1 MANWLSRANKQF
13 PGRLLAVVAALL
25 IVVISGCLALFLHS
39 RFQRIVWEQ
48 AWASRQ
54 HFDAVLAAKATH
66 EYFIRRMAQITG
78 PEYPLVRSDRPAT
91 RLEAL
96 LMAVPAGSARAVEVP
111 GLINP
116 ATLMRGAPVPGA
128 ERSVA
133 VSHVIRFAIF
143 ERAYWGTAPQGVRSV
158 FLLADGSEAL
168 VTPALPAA
176 LPLSGPQVADAVSN
190 WAKALAR
197 RAGEARAPTP
207 AGTPLWAGPYPG
219 MIGQETMLSC
229 FLPFHNAAG
238 TLLGY
243 VATAIPVRALMADVG
258 MPGGTRAG
266 QPVSG
271 KRAVFFDERGKL
283 LFQGRDAG
291 WLRPHALSERVAREL
306 SASEPGV
313 AYWFEQGSLMI
324 GSTAR
329 DQSWRAAYAYPLS
342 QGLADHGV
350 ALAVALL
357 LYGLGV
363 AAVLQGARMVR
374 RRILVPMQ
382 RNAERIEDS
391 ERFNRAVM
399 QAAPVGLRVVR
410 TADAHVRVENA
421 LAAQW
426 LPLDARTQGRPWLD
440 AILARRGEA
449 PVRLEVRVP
458 AGAGAAR
465 DVLVVGRRTR
475 FEGEDVLLCA
485 IHDVTDERE
494 AHRRLARARQ
504 LAEEASAAKLRFLAT
519 MSHEIRTPLY
529 GMLGTLELLSLTRL
543 APSQREMLSTI
554 RASSQV
560 LLQILDD
567 LLDDSR
573 AEAGQMQLD
582 SVPFDP
588 VDLLES
594 TVRAHAPIA
603 LQKGLALSCYP
614 EPGLPCLA
622 GDPVRVRQIIGN
634 LLGNALKFTATG
646 HVIVR
651 LGRAPR
657 ADVSDVPE
665 APDAAG
671 RIAIQLEVA
680 DTGPGIA
687 PEIQEKLF
695 EPFVQADPSTAGRYG
710 GTGLG
715 LSICRRLAALMAGS
729 VSVHSEPGKGSV
741 FRVLLRLPQAGP
753 RAALEPVLPPVAVLT
768 EDDDIRNHAID
779 TLRAMG
785 CKAIACSGPAPAAG
799 MVLLVATRRIA
810 AIPEGYAGVVF
821 ARADGPAEPQL
832 VGGSWLVNAY
842 HQAGILRAL
851 CLAAGMTPASAQPAP
866 TAADPVPRLG
876 LEILVVDDH
885 PYNRLLMQ
893 QQLDRLGCRATLAAG
908 GEEALGLW
916 QQRKFD
922 LVLTDV
928 HMPGMD
934 GNELSRRLRA
944 QGATVP
950 IVGLTASVA
959 QGEAERCLE
968 AGMDRYL
975 SKPVL
980 LGPLA
985 ECLRAV
991 LPRHAASPAQSADR
1005 EAGYKADH
1013 EADHEANHSALPPI
1027 ADSADSLALLAHTMR
1042 DDFAA
1047 LSAAAASGE
1056 LKALRHHAHR
1066 MRGAM
1071 ALAEDGDEIVGLCRE
1086 LELDVARAQEA
1097 VQAHVDNLALY
1108 LAAYFDDPE
1117 GPVSSQNGSQ
1127 NGSHNSHRGDWRST
1141 I

>member
-1 MANWLSRANKQF
+1 MPNWLSRANKQF

-48 AWASRQ
+48 AWSARQ
-54 HFDAVLAAKATH
+54 HFGAVLAAKATH
-66 EYFIRRMAQITG
+66 EYFIRRMAEITG
-78 PEYPLVRSDRPAT
+78 PEYRLVRSDRPAT

-96 LMAVPAGSARAVEVP
+96 LMAVPVGSARAVEVP

-128 ERSVA
+128 DRSVA
-133 VSHVIRFAIF
+133 LSHVIRFAIF

-176 LPLSGPQVADAVSN
+176 LRLSGPQVADAVSN

-197 RAGEARAPTP
+197 RSSEVRTSTP

-219 MIGQETMLSC
+219 LIGQETMLSC
-229 FLPFHNAAG
+229 FLPVHNAAG

-243 VATAIPVRALMADVG
+243 AATAIPVRALMADVS
-258 MPGGTRAG
+258 MPGGAQAG

-291 WLRPHALSERVAREL
+291 WLRPHALGERVAREL
-306 SASEPGV
+306 AASERGV

-324 GSTAR
+324 GSMAP
-329 DQSWRAAYAYPLS
+329 DHSWRAAYAYPLS
-342 QGLADHGV
+342 QGLADHGL
-350 ALAVALL
+350 ALAAALL
-357 LYGLGV
+357 LYGLGI

-374 RRILVPMQ
+374 RRVLVPMR

-391 ERFNRAVM
+391 ERFNRTVM

-410 TADAHVRVENA
+410 TADAHVRAENA

-440 AILARRGEA
+440 AILAQRGDA

-504 LAEEASAAKLRFLAT
+504 LADEASAAKLRFLAT

-529 GMLGTLELLSLTRL
+529 GMLGTLELLSLTGL
-543 APSQREMLSTI
+543 AHSQREMLSTI
-554 RASSQV
+554 RSSSQV

-567 LLDDSR
+567 LLDYSR
-573 AEAGQMQLD
+573 AEAGQMHLD

-651 LGRAPR
+651 LARAPR
-657 ADVSDVPE
+657 ADVPE
-665 APDAAG
+665 AADAAG
-671 RIAIQLEVA
+671 RIAILLEVA

-695 EPFVQADPSTAGRYG
+695 EPFVQADPSTARRYG

-715 LSICRRLAALMAGS
+715 LSICRRLAALMDGS

-768 EDDDIRNHAID
+768 EDEEIRNHAID

-785 CKAIACSGPAPAAG
+785 CEAIACSGPAPAAG
-799 MVLLVATRRIA
+799 MVLFVATRRIA

-851 CLAAGMTPASAQPAP
+851 CLAAGMTPASAPPAA
-866 TAADPVPRLG
+866 TAADPVPRLD

-893 QQLDRLGCRATLAAG
+893 QQLERLGCRATLAAG

-922 LVLTDV
+922 LVLTDI

-950 IVGLTASVA
+950 IVGLTASIA
-959 QGEAERCLE
+959 PGEAERCLA

-991 LPRHAASPAQSADR
+991 LPAHAASPVPL
-1005 EAGYKADH
+1005 GDH
-1013 EADHEANHSALPPI
+1013 QADHEANDSALPRM
-1027 ADSADSLALLAHTMR
+1027 ADSAASLALLARTMR

-1071 ALAEDGDEIVGLCRE
+1071 ALAEDGDEIVALCRE
-1086 LELDVARAQEA
+1086 LERDVAQAQEA

-1108 LAAYFDDPE
+1108 LAAYFD
-1117 GPVSSQNGSQ
+1117 GPDGPASSQNGNQ
-1127 NGSHNSHRGDWRST
+1127 NGNQNGHQGDWRSS

>member
-39 RFQRIVWEQ
+39 RFQRVVWEQ

-54 HFDAVLAAKATH
+54 HFGAVLAAKATH
-66 EYFIRRMAQITG
+66 EYFIRRMAKITG
-78 PEYPLVRSDRPAT
+78 PEYRLVRSDRPAT
-91 RLEAL
+91 ELEAS
-96 LMAVPAGSARAVEVP
+96 LMAVPAGSARAVDAP
-111 GLINP
+111 GLINA

-128 ERSVA
+128 ERSAA
-133 VSHVIRFAIF
+133 VSHMIRFAIF
-143 ERAYWGTAPQGVRSV
+143 ERAYWGAAPQGVRSV
-158 FLLADGSEAL
+158 FLMADGSEAL

-176 LPLSGPQVADAVSN
+176 LPLSGPLVADAVSN

-197 RAGEARAPTP
+197 RTREASATTP
-207 AGTPLWAGPYPG
+207 AGTPLWAGPYPD
-219 MIGQETMLSC
+219 ISGQEPMLSC
-229 FLPFHNAAG
+229 FLPVRNATGA
-238 TLLGY
+238 LLGY
-243 VATAIPVRALMADVG
+243 AATAIPVRALMGGGGV
-258 MPGGTRAG
+258 PGTTPAG
-266 QPVSG
+266 EPVAG
-271 KRAVFFDERGKL
+271 KRAIFFDERGKL

-291 WLRPHALSERVAREL
+291 WLLPHALSERVAREL
-306 SASEPGV
+306 AGSEHGV
-313 AYWFEQGSLMI
+313 GYWFEQGSLMI
-324 GSTAR
+324 GSIAPG
-329 DQSWRAAYAYPLS
+329 QGWRAAYAYPLS
-342 QGLADHGV
+342 QALADHGL
-350 ALAVALL
+350 ALAAALL
-357 LYGLGV
+357 LYGLGI

-374 RRILVPMQ
+374 HRILVPMQ

-391 ERFNRAVM
+391 ERFNRTVM

-410 TADAHVRVENA
+410 TADAHVRAENA

-440 AILARRGEA
+440 AMLAQRGET

-475 FEGEDVLLCA
+475 FEGQDALLCA
-485 IHDVTDERE
+485 IHDVTEERE
-494 AHRRLARARQ
+494 AHRELARARQ
-504 LAEEASAAKLRFLAT
+504 LADEASAAKLRFLAT

-529 GMLGTLELLSLTRL
+529 GMLGTLELLSLTSL
-543 APSQREMLSTI
+543 AHGQREMLSTI
-554 RASSQV
+554 QASSQV

-567 LLDDSR
+567 LLDYSR
-573 AEAGQMQLD
+573 AEAGRMHLD

-594 TVRAHAPIA
+594 TVRGHAPLA

-614 EPGLPCLA
+614 EPGLPCLS

-634 LLGNALKFTATG
+634 LLGNALKFTASG

-651 LGRAPR
+651 LRRAP
-657 ADVSDVPE
+657 ASDQPDVPRP
-665 APDAAG
+665 ADAAG
-671 RIAIQLEVA
+671 TVALLIEVA

-687 PEIQEKLF
+687 PEVQEKLF
-695 EPFVQADPSTAGRYG
+695 EPFVQADPSTARRYG

-715 LSICRRLAALMAGS
+715 LSICRRLAALMDGS

-741 FRVLLRLPQAGP
+741 FRALLRLPPAGP
-753 RAALEPVLPPVAVLT
+753 RPALEPVLPPVAVLT
-768 EDDDIRNHAID
+768 EDDEIRNHAIA
-779 TLRAMG
+779 TLRAAG
-785 CKAIACSGPAPAAG
+785 CKAIACGGPAPEAG

-821 ARADGPAEPQL
+821 VRADGPAEPQF
-832 VGGSWLVNAY
+832 VGGSWVVNAY
-842 HQAGILRAL
+842 HQAGIMRAL
-851 CLAAGMTPASAQPAP
+851 CLAAGMTPASAPP
-866 TAADPVPRLG
+866 VVSAAEPVPQLG

-885 PYNRLLMQ
+885 PYNRLLME
-893 QQLDRLGCRATLAAG
+893 QQLDRLGCRATLADS
-908 GEEALGLW
+908 GEAALALW
-916 QQRKFD
+916 PQRRFD

-934 GNELSRRLRA
+934 GNELCRRLRA
-944 QGATVP
+944 RGVTVP
-950 IVGLTASVA
+950 IVGLTASIA
-959 QGEAERCLE
+959 QGEAERCIE

-991 LPRHAASPAQSADR
+991 LPAHAAGATPSVEPQDELSR
-1005 EAGYKADH
+1005 R
-1013 EADHEANHSALPPI
+1013 P
-1027 ADSADSLALLAHTMR
+1027 DSAASLALLAHTMR
-1042 DDFAA
+1042 EDFAA
-1047 LSAAAASGE
+1047 LSAAAGSGE
-1056 LKALRHHAHR
+1056 WQALRHHAHR

-1071 ALAEDGDEIVGLCRE
+1071 ALAEDGDEIVALCRE
-1086 LELDVARAQEA
+1086 LELDVVKAQEA

-1108 LAAYFDDPE
+1108 LAAYFDEPDDPASYLKD
-1117 GPVSSQNGSQ
+1117 GPIDQQ
-1127 NGSHNSHRGDWRST
+1127 RDWRST

>member
-1 MANWLSRANKQF
+1 MASWLSRAGTQF

-39 RFQRIVWEQ
+39 RFQRVVWEQ
-48 AWASRQ
+48 AWAARQ
-54 HFDAVLAAKATH
+54 HFGAVVAVKATH
-66 EYFIRRMAQITG
+66 EYFIRRMAEIAG
-78 PEYPLVRSDRPAT
+78 PEYRLVRSDRPAT
-91 RLEAL
+91 ELEAL
-96 LMAVPAGSARAVEVP
+96 LMAVPAGSARAVQLP

-116 ATLMRGAPVPGA
+116 ATLMRGAPTPGA
-128 ERSVA
+128 ERSTA
-133 VSHVIRFAIF
+133 VSHMIRFAIF

-176 LPLSGPQVADAVSN
+176 LPLSGPLVADAVSN
-190 WAKALAR
+190 WSKALAR
-197 RAGEARAPTP
+197 RSSEARAFTP
-207 AGTPLWAGPYPG
+207 AGTPLWAGPYTG
-219 MIGQETMLSC
+219 AIGQEQLLSC
-229 FLPFHNAAG
+229 FLPVRDTAG

-243 VATAIPVRALMADVG
+243 AATALPTGALMGDLSVPA
-258 MPGGTRAG
+258 GTPAL

-271 KRAVFFDERGKL
+271 RRAVFFDEGGKL

-291 WLRPHALSERVAREL
+291 WLQPQALGERVVREL
-306 SASEPGV
+306 AASGQGV

-324 GSTAR
+324 GSMAR
-329 DQSWRAAYAYPLS
+329 DHGWRAAYAYPLS
-342 QGLADHGV
+342 QALADHGL
-350 ALAVALL
+350 ALAAALG
-357 LYGLGV
+357 LYGLGF
-363 AAVLQGARMVR
+363 AAVLAGAAMVR
-374 RRILVPMQ
+374 RRVLMPMQ
-382 RNAERIEDS
+382 RNAARIEDS
-391 ERFNRAVM
+391 ERFNRTVM

-410 TADAHVRVENA
+410 IADAHVRAENA

-440 AILARRGEA
+440 AMLARRGEA
-449 PVRLEVRVP
+449 PLRMEVRVP

-494 AHRRLARARQ
+494 AHRELVRARQ
-504 LAEEASAAKLRFLAT
+504 LADDASAAKLRFLAT

-529 GMLGTLELLSLTRL
+529 GMLGTLELLSLTSL
-543 APSQREMLSTI
+543 AHSQREMLATI
-554 RASSQV
+554 QSSSQV

-567 LLDDSR
+567 LLDYSR

-588 VDLLES
+588 VELLES
-594 TVRAHAPIA
+594 TVRAQAPIA

-614 EPGLPCLA
+614 EPGLPCLV
-622 GDPVRVRQIIGN
+622 GDPVRLRQIIGN
-634 LLGNALKFTATG
+634 LLGNALKFTAAG

-651 LGRAPR
+651 LGRAPQLP
-657 ADVSDVPE
+657 AQ
-665 APDAAG
+665 PDAAG
-671 RIAIQLEVA
+671 SVALQLEVA

-687 PEIQEKLF
+687 PETQQRLF
-695 EPFVQADPSTAGRYG
+695 EPFVQADPSTARRYG

-715 LSICRRLAALMAGS
+715 LSICRRLAALMHGS

-753 RAALEPVLPPVAVLT
+753 RRPLEPVLPPVAILS
-768 EDDDIRNHAID
+768 EDDEIRNHAID

-785 CKAIACSGPAPAAG
+785 GQAIACDGPAPQAG
-799 MVLLVATRRIA
+799 MVLFVASRRIA

-821 ARADGPAEPQL
+821 GRADGPAEPQR

-851 CLAAGMTPASAQPAP
+851 CLAAGMTPASTPPAA
-866 TAADPVPRLG
+866 TAADPVPQLG
-876 LEILVVDDH
+876 LQILVVDDH

-893 QQLDRLGCRATLAAG
+893 QQLDRLGCRATLAASG
-908 GEEALGLW
+908 AEALAAW
-916 QQRKFD
+916 QQRSFD

-944 QGATVP
+944 QGVTVP
-950 IVGLTASVA
+950 IVGLTASIAPDEA
-959 QGEAERCLE
+959 QRCLA

-985 ECLRAV
+985 ECLREV
-991 LPRHAASPAQSADR
+991 LPTHAAGLAQPA
-1005 EAGYKADH
+1005 ADH
-1013 EADHEANHSALPPI
+1013 AGVPPRP
-1027 ADSADSLALLAHTMR
+1027 DSDASLALLAHAMR
-1042 DDFAA
+1042 DDLAA
-1047 LSAAAASGE
+1047 LAAAARGGE
-1056 LKALRHHAHR
+1056 LKAVRQHAHR

-1071 ALAEDGDEIVGLCRE
+1071 ALAEDGDEIVALCRE
-1086 LELDVARAQEA
+1086 LELDVAQAQEA
-1097 VQAHVDNLALY
+1097 VQAHIDNLALY
-1108 LAAYFDDPE
+1108 LAAYFDEPD
-1117 GPVSSQNGSQ
+1117 GPASARKDSQNG
-1127 NGSHNSHRGDWRST
+1127 RLGDWRSQ

>member
-1 MANWLSRANKQF
+1 MASWLSRAGTQF
-13 PGRLLAVVAALL
+13 PGRLLALVATLL
-25 IVVISGCLALFLHS
+25 IVVVSGCLALFLHS
-39 RFQRIVWEQ
+39 RFQRVVWEQ

-54 HFDAVLAAKATH
+54 HFGAVLTAKATH
-66 EYFIRRMAQITG
+66 EYFIRRMAEIAG
-78 PEYPLVRSDRPAT
+78 PEYRLVRSDRPAT
-91 RLEAL
+91 QLEAL
-96 LMAVPAGSARAVEVP
+96 LMAVPGGSARAIELP

-128 ERSVA
+128 ERSAA
-133 VSHVIRFAIF
+133 VSHFIRFAIF

-158 FLLADGSEAL
+158 FLMADGSEAL

-176 LPLSGPQVADAVSN
+176 LPLSGPLVADAVSN

-197 RAGEARAPTP
+197 RAREAQASTP
-207 AGTPLWAGPYPG
+207 PGTPLWAGPYPG
-219 MIGQETMLSC
+219 TIGQETMLSC
-229 FLPFHNAAG
+229 FLPVRNAAG

-243 VATAIPVRALMADVG
+243 AATAIPVRVLMGDVS
-258 MPGGTRAG
+258 MPGAS

-271 KRAVFFDERGKL
+271 KRAIFFDERGKL

-291 WLRPHALSERVAREL
+291 WLRPNALNERVAREL
-306 SASEPGV
+306 AASEAGV

-324 GSTAR
+324 GSMAR
-329 DQSWRAAYAYPLS
+329 DQGWRAAYAYPLS
-342 QGLADHGV
+342 QGLADHGL
-350 ALAVALL
+350 ALAAALG
-357 LYGLGV
+357 LYGLGI
-363 AAVLQGARMVR
+363 ATVLQGARMVR
-374 RRILVPMQ
+374 RRVLVPMQ

-391 ERFNRAVM
+391 ERFNRTVM

-410 TADAHVRVENA
+410 IADAHVRAENA

-440 AILARRGEA
+440 AILAQRGEA
-449 PVRLEVRVP
+449 PVQLEVRVP
-458 AGAGAAR
+458 AGAGGAR

-494 AHRRLARARQ
+494 AHRKLARARQ
-504 LAEEASAAKLRFLAT
+504 LADEASAAKLRFLAT

-529 GMLGTLELLSLTRL
+529 GMLGTLELLSLTSL
-543 APSQREMLSTI
+543 ARSQREMLSTI
-554 RASSQV
+554 QSSSQV

-567 LLDDSR
+567 LLDYSR

-582 SVPFDP
+582 SVRFDP
-588 VDLLES
+588 VELLES
-594 TVRAHAPIA
+594 TVRSHAPIA

-651 LGRAPR
+651 LGRVPQGDV
-657 ADVSDVPE
+657 ADVP
-665 APDAAG
+665 AQPDAAG
-671 RIAIQLEVA
+671 RIALQLEVA

-687 PEIQEKLF
+687 PEVQERLF
-695 EPFVQADPSTAGRYG
+695 EPFVQADPSTARRYG

-715 LSICRRLAALMAGS
+715 LSICRRLAALMHGS
-729 VSVHSEPGKGSV
+729 VSVHSEPGQGSV

-753 RAALEPVLPPVAVLT
+753 RRPLEPVLPPVAILS

-785 CKAIACSGPAPAAG
+785 CEAIACDGPAPRAG
-799 MVLLVATRRIA
+799 MVLLVASRHIA

-821 ARADGPAEPQL
+821 GRADGPVEPQL

-851 CLAAGMTPASAQPAP
+851 CLAAGMTPASAPPVA
-866 TAADPVPRLG
+866 TAADPVPQLG
-876 LEILVVDDH
+876 LQVLVVDDH

-893 QQLDRLGCRATLAAG
+893 QQLDRLGCRATLAAS
-908 GEEALGLW
+908 GEEALAAW
-916 QQRKFD
+916 RQRSFD

-950 IVGLTASVA
+950 IVGLTASIA
-959 QGEAERCLE
+959 QDEAQRCLE

-985 ECLRAV
+985 ECLRAL
-991 LPRHAASPAQSADR
+991 LPTHADGPAQPVADQ
-1005 EAGYKADH
+1005 AGVR
-1013 EADHEANHSALPPI
+1013 PM
-1027 ADSADSLALLAHTMR
+1027 ADSVASQALLAHTMR

-1047 LSAAAASGE
+1047 LSAAARSGE
-1056 LKALRHHAHR
+1056 LKAVRDHAHR

-1071 ALAEDGDEIVGLCRE
+1071 ALAADGEEIVALCRE
-1086 LELDVARAQEA
+1086 LELDVAQARET
-1097 VQAHVDNLALY
+1097 VQAHIDNLALY
-1108 LAAYFDDPE
+1108 LAAYFGGPDDPAR
-1117 GPVSSQNGSQ
+1117 GRNGSP
-1127 NGSHNSHRGDWRST
+1127 NGGLGDWPSH

>member
-1 MANWLSRANKQF
+1 M
-13 PGRLLAVVAALL
+13 
-25 IVVISGCLALFLHS
+25 FLHS
-39 RFQRIVWEQ
+39 RFQRVVWEQ
-48 AWASRQ
+48 AWAARQ
-54 HFDAVLAAKATH
+54 HFGAVLAAKATH
-66 EYFIRRMAQITG
+66 EYFIRRMAEITG
-78 PEYPLVRSDRPAT
+78 PEYRLVRSDRPAT
-91 RLEAL
+91 QLEAT
-96 LMAVPAGSARAVEVP
+96 LMAVPAGSARAVDLP

-116 ATLMRGAPVPGA
+116 ATLMRGAPVPGVD
-128 ERSVA
+128 RSAA
-133 VSHVIRFAIF
+133 VSQIIRFAIF

-158 FLLADGSEAL
+158 FLMADGSEAL

-176 LPLSGPQVADAVSN
+176 LPLSGPLVADAVSN

-197 RAGEARAPTP
+197 RSREARASTP

-219 MIGQETMLSC
+219 LVGQEAMLSC
-229 FLPFHNAAG
+229 FLPVRSATG

-243 VATAIPVRALMADVG
+243 TATAIPIRALMGDVSL
-258 MPGGTRAG
+258 PGATQAAQR
-266 QPVSG
+266 VSG

-291 WLRPHALSERVAREL
+291 WLRTQALSERVAREF
-306 SASEPGV
+306 AAGERGV
-313 AYWFEQGSLMI
+313 AYWFEQGSLMV
-324 GSTAR
+324 GSMAN
-329 DQSWRAAYAYPLS
+329 DQGWRAAYAYPLS
-342 QGLADHGV
+342 QGLADHGLVLV
-350 ALAVALL
+350 AALL
-357 LYGLGV
+357 LYGFGI
-363 AAVLQGARMVR
+363 AAVLQSARLVR
-374 RRILVPMQ
+374 RRIVVPMQ

-391 ERFNRAVM
+391 ERFNRTVM

-410 TADAHVRVENA
+410 IADAHVRVENA

-440 AILARRGEA
+440 AILAQRGEA

-475 FEGEDVLLCA
+475 YEGEDVLLCA

-494 AHRRLARARQ
+494 AHRELARARQ
-504 LAEEASAAKLRFLAT
+504 LADEASAAKLGFLAT

-529 GMLGTLELLSLTRL
+529 GMLGTLELLSLTSL

-554 RASSQV
+554 QSSSQV

-567 LLDDSR
+567 LLDYSR
-573 AEAGQMQLD
+573 AEAGQMHLD

-594 TVRAHAPIA
+594 TVRTQAPIA
-603 LQKGLALSCYP
+603 LQKGITLSCYP

-634 LLGNALKFTATG
+634 LLGNALKFTAKG
-646 HVIVR
+646 HVMVR
-651 LGRAPR
+651 LRRAPPGHV
-657 ADVSDVPE
+657 ADVADVPE
-665 APDAAG
+665 IADAAG
-671 RIAIQLEVA
+671 RIAVLLEVA

-687 PEIQEKLF
+687 PEVQEKLF
-695 EPFVQADPSTAGRYG
+695 EPFVQADPSTARRYG

-715 LSICRRLAALMAGS
+715 LSICRQLAALMDGS

-753 RAALEPVLPPVAVLT
+753 RRPLEPVLPPVAVLS
-768 EDDDIRNHAID
+768 EDDEIRNHAID
-779 TLRAMG
+779 ALRVMG
-785 CKAIACSGPAPAAG
+785 GRAIACSGPAPEAG
-799 MVLLVATRRIA
+799 MVLFVATRRIA

-821 ARADGPAEPQL
+821 ARADGPAEPQA
-832 VGGSWLVNAY
+832 VGASWVVNAY

-851 CLAAGMTPASAQPAP
+851 CLAAGMTPASAPPVAS
-866 TAADPVPRLG
+866 AADPVPQLG

-893 QQLDRLGCRATLAAG
+893 QQLDRLGCRATLASG
-908 GEEALGLW
+908 GEEALALW
-916 QQRKFD
+916 RQRRFD

-934 GNELSRRLRA
+934 GNELCRRLRA
-944 QGATVP
+944 QGVTVP
-950 IVGLTASVA
+950 IVGLTASIA

-968 AGMDRYL
+968 AGMNRYL

-985 ECLRAV
+985 ECLRAMLPDHAAGPMPPADDEAG
-991 LPRHAASPAQSADR
+991 LPRIPESAASQ
-1005 EAGYKADH
+1005 
-1013 EADHEANHSALPPI
+1013 
-1027 ADSADSLALLAHTMR
+1027 ALLAHAMR
-1042 DDFAA
+1042 EDFAA
-1047 LSAAAASGE
+1047 LSAAARSGE
-1056 LKALRHHAHR
+1056 WKALRHHAHR

-1071 ALAEDGDEIVGLCRE
+1071 ALAQDGEEIVALCRE
-1086 LELDVARAQEA
+1086 LELDVAQAQEA
-1097 VQAHVDNLALY
+1097 VQAHLDNLALY
-1108 LAAYFDDPE
+1108 LEAYFDEPADSASE
-1117 GPVSSQNGSQ
+1117 QKGSQ
-1127 NGSHNSHRGDWRST
+1127 NGSKSGSRNGHPGDWRST

>member
-1 MANWLSRANKQF
+1 MPNWLSRANKQF
-13 PGRLLAVVAALL
+13 PGRLLTVVAALL
-25 IVVISGCLALFLHS
+25 VVVISGCLVLFLHS
-39 RFQRIVWEQ
+39 RFQRVVWEQ
-48 AWASRQ
+48 AWAARQ
-54 HFDAVLAAKATH
+54 HFGAVLAAKATH
-66 EYFIRRMAQITG
+66 EYFIRRMAEITG
-78 PEYPLVRSDRPAT
+78 PEYRLVRSDRPAT
-91 RLEAL
+91 QLEAA
-96 LMAVPAGSARAVEVP
+96 LMAVPAGSARAVDLP

-128 ERSVA
+128 DRSAA
-133 VSHVIRFAIF
+133 VSHIIRFAIF

-158 FLLADGSEAL
+158 FLMADGSEAL

-176 LPLSGPQVADAVSN
+176 LPLSGPLVADAVSN

-197 RAGEARAPTP
+197 RSREARASTP

-219 MIGQETMLSC
+219 LIGQETMLSC
-229 FLPFHNAAG
+229 FLPVRNATG

-243 VATAIPVRALMADVG
+243 TATAIPIRALMGDVSL
-258 MPGGTRAG
+258 PGATQAV
-266 QPVSG
+266 QQVSG

-291 WLRPHALSERVAREL
+291 WLHTQAMGDRVAREL
-306 SASEPGV
+306 AAGEQGV

-324 GSTAR
+324 GSMAR
-329 DQSWRAAYAYPLS
+329 DHGWRAAYAYPLS
-342 QGLADHGV
+342 RGLADHGL
-350 ALAVALL
+350 ALGVALL

-374 RRILVPMQ
+374 RRVLVPMQ

-391 ERFNRAVM
+391 ERFNRTVM

-410 TADAHVRVENA
+410 TADAHVRAENA

-440 AILARRGEA
+440 AILARRGET

-458 AGAGAAR
+458 AGAGGAR

-485 IHDVTDERE
+485 IHDVTEERE
-494 AHRRLARARQ
+494 ANRKLARARQ
-504 LAEEASAAKLRFLAT
+504 LADEASAAKLRFLAT

-529 GMLGTLELLSLTRL
+529 GMLGTLELLSLTSL
-543 APSQREMLSTI
+543 AHSQREMLSTI
-554 RASSQV
+554 QSSSQV

-567 LLDDSR
+567 LLDYSR

-603 LQKGLALSCYP
+603 LQKGIALSCYP

-634 LLGNALKFTATG
+634 LIGNALKFTATG

-651 LGRAPR
+651 LGRAPQGEV
-657 ADVSDVPE
+657 AAVPE
-665 APDAAG
+665 TADAAG
-671 RIAIQLEVA
+671 RITIQLEVA

-687 PEIQEKLF
+687 PEVQEKLF
-695 EPFVQADPSTAGRYG
+695 EPFVQADPSTARRYG

-715 LSICRRLAALMAGS
+715 LSICRRLAALMDGS

-753 RAALEPVLPPVAVLT
+753 RTALEPVLPPVAVLT
-768 EDDDIRNHAID
+768 EDDEIRNHAIE
-779 TLRAMG
+779 TLRATG
-785 CKAIACSGPAPAAG
+785 CEATPCDGPAPQPG
-799 MVLLVATRRIA
+799 MVLFVATRRIA
-810 AIPEGYAGVVF
+810 AIPQGYAGVVF
-821 ARADGPAEPQL
+821 GRADGPVEPQL
-832 VGGSWLVNAY
+832 VGGSWLVSAY

-851 CLAAGMTPASAQPAP
+851 CLAAGMTPASAPPAA
-866 TAADPVPRLG
+866 TAAEPVPQLG
-876 LEILVVDDH
+876 MEILVVDDH

-893 QQLDRLGCRATLAAG
+893 QQLDRLGCCATLASG
-908 GEEALGLW
+908 GEEALALW

-934 GNELSRRLRA
+934 GNELCRRLRA
-944 QGATVP
+944 QGSTVP
-950 IVGLTASVA
+950 IVGLTASIA

-968 AGMDRYL
+968 AGMARYL

-991 LPRHAASPAQSADR
+991 LPEHAAAPMRPADD
-1005 EAGYKADH
+1005 EAG
-1013 EADHEANHSALPPI
+1013 LPRIP
-1027 ADSADSLALLAHTMR
+1027 DSAASLALLAHTMR
-1042 DDFAA
+1042 EDFAA
-1047 LSAAAASGE
+1047 LSAAARRGE
-1056 LKALRHHAHR
+1056 WKALRHHAHR

-1071 ALAEDGDEIVGLCRE
+1071 ALAEDGEEIVALCRE
-1086 LELDVARAQEA
+1086 LELDVAQAQQA

-1108 LAAYFDDPE
+1108 LAAYFEGSDDPASE
-1117 GPVSSQNGSQ
+1117 QKGSQ
-1127 NGSHNSHRGDWRST
+1127 NGSNGGSNSGSRNGHPGDWRST

>member
-1 MANWLSRANKQF
+1 MTNWLSRANKQF
-13 PGRLLAVVAALL
+13 SGRLLAVVVALL

-39 RFQRIVWEQ
+39 RFQRVVWEQ
-48 AWASRQ
+48 AWAARQ
-54 HFDAVLAAKATH
+54 HFGAVLAAKATH
-66 EYFIRRMAQITG
+66 EYFIRRMAEITG
-78 PEYPLVRSDRPAT
+78 PEYRLVRNDRPAT
-91 RLEAL
+91 QLDAL
-96 LMAVPAGSARAVEVP
+96 LRAVPAGSARAVALP

-128 ERSVA
+128 DRSVA
-133 VSHVIRFAIF
+133 VSHIIRFAIF

-168 VTPALPAA
+168 VTPAVPAA
-176 LPLSGPQVADAVSN
+176 LPLSGPLVADAVSN

-197 RAGEARAPTP
+197 RSHEARASTP

-219 MIGQETMLSC
+219 VIGQETMLSC
-229 FLPFHNAAG
+229 FLPVHDAAG

-243 VATAIPVRALMADVG
+243 AATAIPVRALMGDVS
-258 MPGGTRAG
+258 MPAGQVGQVG

-291 WLRPHALSERVAREL
+291 WLRPHALNERVAREL
-306 SASEPGV
+306 AASEQGV

-324 GSTAR
+324 GSMGR
-329 DQSWRAAYAYPLS
+329 DHGWRAAYAYPLS
-342 QGLADHGV
+342 QALADHGL
-350 ALAVALL
+350 ALAAALL
-357 LYGLGV
+357 LYGLGI

-374 RRILVPMQ
+374 RRVLVPMQ

-391 ERFNRAVM
+391 ERFNRTVM

-410 TADAHVRVENA
+410 TADAHVRAENA

-440 AILARRGEA
+440 AILALRGDA

-458 AGAGAAR
+458 AGTGAAR
-465 DVLVVGRRTR
+465 DVLVIGCRTR

-494 AHRRLARARQ
+494 AHRKLARARQ
-504 LAEEASAAKLRFLAT
+504 LADEGSAAKLRFLAT

-529 GMLGTLELLSLTRL
+529 GMLGTLELLSLTSL
-543 APSQREMLSTI
+543 AHSQREMLSTI
-554 RASSQV
+554 RSSSQV

-567 LLDDSR
+567 LLDYSR

-594 TVRAHAPIA
+594 TVRAQAPIA

-651 LGRAPR
+651 LRRAPG
-657 ADVSDVPE
+657 AAGVPE
-665 APDAAG
+665 GPDAAG
-671 RIAIQLEVA
+671 RIAILLEVA

-695 EPFVQADPSTAGRYG
+695 EPFVQADPSTARRYG

-715 LSICRRLAALMAGS
+715 LSICRRLAALMDGS

-753 RAALEPVLPPVAVLT
+753 RTALEPVLPPVAVLA
-768 EDDDIRNHAID
+768 EDDEIRQHAID
-779 TLRAMG
+779 TLRALG
-785 CKAIACSGPAPAAG
+785 GKAIACSGPAPQAG

-810 AIPEGYAGVVF
+810 VIPEGYAGVVF
-821 ARADGPAEPQL
+821 GRADGPAEPQQ

-851 CLAAGMTPASAQPAP
+851 CLAAGMTPASAPPVAA
-866 TAADPVPRLG
+866 AADPVPQLG

-908 GEEALGLW
+908 GEEALALW

-950 IVGLTASVA
+950 IVGLTASIA
-959 QGEAERCLE
+959 QGEAERCME

-985 ECLRAV
+985 DCLRAV
-991 LPRHAASPAQSADR
+991 LPARAAAAAQPAV
-1005 EAGYKADH
+1005 EAA
-1013 EADHEANHSALPPI
+1013 ELPRLN
-1027 ADSADSLALLAHTMR
+1027 DSIVSQALLAHTMR
-1042 DDFAA
+1042 EDFAA
-1047 LSAAAASGE
+1047 LSAAARSGE
-1056 LKALRHHAHR
+1056 LKTIRHHAHR

-1071 ALAEDGDEIVGLCRE
+1071 SLAEDGDEIVALCRD
-1086 LELDVARAQEA
+1086 LELDVTQAQEA

-1108 LAAYFDDPE
+1108 LAAYFDGPDDPANSQH
-1117 GPVSSQNGSQ
+1117 GSGNGHAGDRRSS
-1127 NGSHNSHRGDWRST
+1127 